1 MPQAHTD
8 CWSKA
13 SPEHARSQPGV
24 WHLAHRAPR
33 WIIKFK
39 KFSINIFKEVGC
51 MSRIFACWLTSS
63 DVSLFMKP
71 FHITISGLLQQP
83 PEADSRILVSHRRI
97 LRSVMASGAWERR
110 KMVQWWEW
118 HGTQVF
124 SLQVRTLPM
133 IYLYGIAGIFPCVK
147 DMCWVIFQDPF

>member
-24 WHLAHRAPR
+24 WHLAHRGPR

-39 KFSINIFKEVGC
+39 KFNINIFKEVGC

-63 DVSLFMKP
+63 DALLFMKH

-83 PEADSRILVSHRRI
+83 PPPLPRQTVEFLFHTE
-97 LRSVMASGAWERR
+97 GFWG
-110 KMVQWWEW
+110 QWWPLVQGKEERGCSDGS
-118 HGTQVF
+118 GTEPRF
-124 SLQVRTLPM
+124 SV
-133 IYLYGIAGIFPCVK
+133 YLYGIVGIFPCVK
-147 DMCWVIFQDPF
+147 DMC